1 MLTQARQVIFQPDLV
16 LPAPA
21 WCSAART
28 IGVRPGTVTA
38 VITIRGIG
46 ARGGGRVRPS
56 LRLQPDE
63 IGHYLHLQAEEFSP
77 GLDHVVEL
85 AG

>member
-46 ARGGGRVRPS
+46 G
-56 LRLQPDE
+56 
-63 IGHYLHLQAEEFSP
+63 
-77 GLDHVVEL
+77 
-85 AG
+85 